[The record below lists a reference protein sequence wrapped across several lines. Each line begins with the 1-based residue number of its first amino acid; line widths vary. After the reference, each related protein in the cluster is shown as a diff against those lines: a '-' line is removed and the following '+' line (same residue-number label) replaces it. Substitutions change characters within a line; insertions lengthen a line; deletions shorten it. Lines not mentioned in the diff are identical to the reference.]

1 MGDRTRM
8 HVVRSGFAKIA
19 SRDAAKKNGQTMLFH
34 KYSKN
39 ATKANERSHFGAD
52 YVKILSKSVS
62 HTLQTKQK
70 RSHIRNLL

>member
-1 MGDRTRM
+1 MGDCARM

-19 SRDAAKKNGQTMLFH
+19 SRDAAKNGQTMLVH

-52 YVKILSKSVS
+52 YVKILSKSVF
-62 HTLQTKQK
+62 HTLQT
-70 RSHIRNLL
+70 RENAPHIRNLL